1 MALIRKI
8 IESTLIAG
16 QTDITFTDVDIPN
29 SLLRVYATLD
39 SLFPISQTITGNSIK
54 ITYEAQS
61 SNVGIALEIVKEGLQ
76 VIDSLESE
84 DTNNALSANQGKQ
97 LKTLIDNIVIP
108 TVPDNITDLNDV
120 EVTDITN
127 NQVLAW
133 DAIDSKFKNVDQSGG
148 GGGGEVYSDQE
159 TVVGTFTLEGVT
171 KPVYRKLIAFGNLP
185 NNTTKSV
192 AHGIQNLGQVLRID
206 SIGAGNADFP
216 SGTKNFYFPG
226 LFGNNLAYTL
236 GVAVTATNVVVRTYA
251 DFRWGI
257 ISYVILT
264 YIKTVD

>member
-16 QTDITFTDVDIPN
+16 QTDITFTDADIPN

-108 TVPDNITDLNDV
+108 TVPENITDLDDV
-120 EVTDITN
+120 VVTDITN

-133 DAIDSKFKNVDQSGG
+133 DVINSKFVNVDQSGG

-159 TVVGTFTLEGVT
+159 TVVGTITLQGVT
-171 KPVYRKLIAFGNLP
+171 KKVYRKMIAFGNLP
-185 NNTTKSV
+185 NNTTKTV
-192 AHGIQNLGQVLRID
+192 AHGIINLAQVLWIA
-206 SIGAGNADFP
+206 SIGDMSVSPAP
-216 SGTKNFYFPG
+216 NFYYPG
-226 LFGNNLAYTL
+226 LYENYASYATPIKVDSTNITL
-236 GVAVTATNVVVRTYA
+236 RTYNDA
-251 DFRWGI
+251 RWMKI
-257 ISYVILT
+257 PYIILT
-264 YIKTVD
+264 YYKTQDD